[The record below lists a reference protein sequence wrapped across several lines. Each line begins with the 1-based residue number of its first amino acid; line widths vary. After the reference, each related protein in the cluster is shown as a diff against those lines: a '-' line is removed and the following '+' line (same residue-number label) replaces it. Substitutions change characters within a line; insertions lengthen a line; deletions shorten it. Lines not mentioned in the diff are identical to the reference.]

1 MTNFDEVNAASA
13 VARQKNVDPRRLP
26 DLVRR
31 PIVTEKATRLMEEK
45 KYTFEVTPNAT
56 KPEIKA
62 AIEDLFQ
69 VKVVQVNTQNPP
81 RKKRRVG
88 KFLGYKSQYKRAIV
102 TLASG
107 DEDKLRKALFPE
119 V

>member
-1 MTNFDEVNAASA
+1 MTEYDFGYLA
-13 VARQKNVDPRRLP
+13 

-31 PIVTEKATRLMEEK
+31 PIVTEKATLLMEQN
-45 KYTFEVTPNAT
+45 KYVFEVFPKAT

-62 AIEDLFQ
+62 AVESLFD
-69 VKVVQVNTQNPP
+69 VKVISVNTILPP

-88 KFLGYKSQYKRAIV
+88 KFLGYKAQYKRAIV
-102 TLASG
+102 TLAEGNSIT
-107 DEDKLRKALFPE
+107 LFPD

>member
-1 MTNFDEVNAASA
+1 MIEY
-13 VARQKNVDPRRLP
+13 DPRHLA

-31 PIVTEKATRLMEEK
+31 PIVTEKATLLLEQN
-45 KYTFEVTPNAT
+45 KYVFEVVPKAT

-62 AIEDLFQ
+62 AIESLFS
-69 VKVVQVNTQNPP
+69 VKVVGVNTMRPP

-88 KFLGYKSQYKRAIV
+88 KFVGYKPQYKRAIV
-102 TLASG
+102 TLADG
-107 DEDKLRKALFPE
+107 DSITLFPE

>member
-1 MTNFDEVNAASA
+1 MANF
-13 VARQKNVDPRRLP
+13 DPRRLP

-31 PIVTEKATRLMEEK
+31 PIVTEKATRLMEEN
-45 KYTFEVTPNAT
+45 KYTFEVTPTAT

-62 AIEDLFQ
+62 AIEDLFE
-69 VKVVQVNTQNPP
+69 VKVVQVNTQRPP

-88 KFLGYKSQYKRAIV
+88 KFIGFKSQYKRAIV
-102 TLASG
+102 TLAPG
-107 DEDKLRKALFPE
+107 DEDKIRSVLFPE

>member
-1 MTNFDEVNAASA
+1 VHNFD
-13 VARQKNVDPRRLP
+13 PRYLP

-31 PIVTEKATRLMEEK
+31 PIVTEKATIAMEQN
-45 KYTFEVTPNAT
+45 KYTFEVIPKAT

-62 AIEDLFQ
+62 AIETLFN
-69 VKVVQVNTQNPP
+69 VKVIKVNTSRPP

-88 KFLGYKSQYKRAIV
+88 KFLGYKPQYKKAIV
-102 TLASG
+102 TVASG
-107 DEDKLRKALFPE
+107 DEDKIRQVLFPD

>member
-1 MTNFDEVNAASA
+1 MGRVLKTVTNP
-13 VARQKNVDPRRLP
+13 RQLP

-31 PIVTEKATRLMEEK
+31 PILTEKATLLMEQN
-45 KYTFEVTPNAT
+45 KYVFEVVPQAT

-62 AIEDLFQ
+62 AIESLFD
-69 VKVVQVNTQNPP
+69 VKVESVNTINKP

-88 KFLGYKSQYKRAIV
+88 RFLGYKPQYKRAIV
-102 TLASG
+102 TLAEG
-107 DEDKLRKALFPE
+107 DSLQSVLFPE

>member
-1 MTNFDEVNAASA
+1 MPKFRRFTVSQYN
-13 VARQKNVDPRRLP
+13 PRELA
-26 DLVRR
+26 DLVYR
-31 PIVTEKATRLMEEK
+31 PIVTEKATLLMEQN
-45 KYTFEVTPNAT
+45 KYVFEVVPKAT

-62 AIEDLFQ
+62 AIEDLFK
-69 VKVVQVNTQNPP
+69 VKVVSVNTLRLP

-88 KFLGYKSQYKRAIV
+88 KFAGFKPQYKRAIV

-107 DEDKLRKALFPE
+107 ETITLFPE